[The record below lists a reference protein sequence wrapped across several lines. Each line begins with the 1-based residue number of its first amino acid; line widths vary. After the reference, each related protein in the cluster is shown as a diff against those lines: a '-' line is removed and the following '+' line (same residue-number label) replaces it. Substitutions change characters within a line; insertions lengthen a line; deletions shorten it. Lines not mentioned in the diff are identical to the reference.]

1 MRSQSAHAE
10 EVESVG
16 YHPQA
21 ESLEGPVRVS
31 AHPWVSAEEAGGLR
45 QEYCHRAAASLT
57 ELQPI
62 TPLMI
67 SMAEVVREESIRI
80 ATEYNNMPETF
91 SPGSTTAAPDNSGKM
106 ANIDFNCANETAVM
120 KMKLNELEEYLQQ
133 GWLYI
138 HPSLYYVSPVKKSW
152 FDSRNFCVER
162 GADLV
167 VINSREEQEFMN
179 KFGKITW
186 IGLSQQQHNG
196 QWVWVDGTPLNTSF
210 WSLGEPNDFEGIEEN
225 CTEINDRP
233 VGKSW
238 NDADCQIEKSWI
250 CEKNINLL
258 QQMHCFASAA
268 SLSVPPQ

>member
-1 MRSQSAHAE
+1 
-10 EVESVG
+10 
-16 YHPQA
+16 
-21 ESLEGPVRVS
+21 
-31 AHPWVSAEEAGGLR
+31 
-45 QEYCHRAAASLT
+45 
-57 ELQPI
+57 
-62 TPLMI
+62 
-67 SMAEVVREESIRI
+67 
-80 ATEYNNMPETF
+80 MPETF
-91 SPGSTTAAPDNSGKM
+91 SPGSTTAAPVFSNKGQSYYKGLAVAFGLLCLLQVGLNVSLRIYNSGKM

-120 KMKLNELEEYLQQ
+120 KMKLHELEEYLQQ

-138 HPSLYYVSPVKKSW
+138 HPSLYYVSPARKSW

-186 IGLSQQQHNG
+186 IGLSQQQDNG
-196 QWVWVDGTPLNTSF
+196 QWVWVDGTPLNMSF